1 MNHVGYSARLA
12 LPGPEEK
19 SIVSA
24 TESGGANQNPVGVI
38 NPLQLPPPQANQ
50 QLQAQSQINN
60 CEPIIEVP
68 ATPEPPEPTVEVPA
82 TPEPE
87 PQVPC
92 SDIED
97 AFYEDPEEIPTIK
110 LNIEELTQNLQN
122 YMQHNMELQEAE
134 MSKALV
140 ALTPEAASIPVPKL
154 KNVSRLRTE
163 HRV

>member
-1 MNHVGYSARLA
+1 M
-12 LPGPEEK
+12 
-19 SIVSA
+19 SA

-38 NPLQLPPPQANQ
+38 NPLQLPLPQADQ

-68 ATPEPPEPTVEVPA
+68 ATPEP
-82 TPEPE
+82 E
-87 PQVPC
+87 PQLPC
-92 SDIED
+92 SDIEE
-97 AFYEDPEEIPTIK
+97 AFYEDPEEIPTVK

-122 YMQHNMELQEAE
+122 YLQQNMELQEAE

-140 ALTPEAASIPVPKL
+140 ALTPEVASIPVPKL